1 MVEDKMASKPAVELP
16 LDPEEAVE
24 KADLHYV
31 GDQEAGYRRKRWGR
45 GFTYLDENGDH
56 IRDSKQR
63 KRFKELSI
71 PPAWTDVWIC
81 TDPSGHI
88 QATGRD
94 DEGRKQYIYHPR
106 WEEVRQRTKFEKLI
120 PFAQLLPTLRAQIDK
135 DLRRHHF
142 PRAKVVALTVS
153 LLDETLIRVGN
164 AEYAESNGSH
174 GLTTMHDAHVRA
186 NGSKA
191 RFNFMG
197 KGGKEHEV
205 SIRNR
210 RLVRHLR
217 KCKRLPG
224 RDLFQYEDGNGG
236 YRPVTSADVNY
247 YLAEHMHEA
256 FSAKDFRT
264 WGATLLAAQSL
275 VRQDGQ
281 ADNRPTEDVVA
292 DAIVEVA
299 QALGNTATIA
309 RDYYVHP
316 AVIRAYEEGELQS
329 VWEKEPAE
337 PATGEGLSADEAR
350 VLAILCRYSDDF

>member
-1 MVEDKMASKPAVELP
+1 MASEPAVELP

-24 KADLHYV
+24 EADLQYV
-31 GDQEAGYRRKRWGR
+31 ADEEAGYRRKRWGR
-45 GFTYLDENGDH
+45 GFTYLDEHGDH
-56 IRDSKQR
+56 IRDPERR
-63 KRFKELSI
+63 KRFEGLTI

-81 TDPSGHI
+81 PNPSGHI

-120 PFAQLLPTLRAQIDK
+120 PFAQMLPALRMQIDR

-142 PRAKVVALTVS
+142 PRAKVVALAVS

-164 AEYAESNGSH
+164 AQYAARNESH
-174 GLTTMHDAHVRA
+174 GLTTMHDTHVRV
-186 NGSKA
+186 NGSKT

-197 KGGKEHEV
+197 KGRKEHRV
-205 SIRNR
+205 TIRNR
-210 RLVRHLR
+210 RLARHLR
-217 KCKRLPG
+217 KCKGLPG
-224 RDLFQYEDGNGG
+224 RDLFQYEDGHGG
-236 YRPVTSADVNY
+236 YRRVTSADVND

-264 WGATLLAAQSL
+264 WGATVLAAQSL
-275 VRQDGQ
+275 IRQDGE
-281 ADNRPTEDVVA
+281 ADNQPAED
-292 DAIVEVA
+292 IVSAAVKEVA
-299 QALGNTATIA
+299 QALGNTVAIS

-329 VWEKEPAE
+329 VWEDRPKEPAS
-337 PATGEGLSADEAR
+337 GKGLSADEAR
-350 VLAILCRYSDDF
+350 VLAILRSYSDDF